1 MEPAVFGMIYKD
13 AAEAFKAE
21 YIRRV
26 LARHAGNVTR
36 ASEQSGLFR
45 SSFHK
50 IMRKLDVSAREIR
63 SSSGER
69 RPADP

>member
-1 MEPAVFGMIYKD
+1 MPWKE

-21 YIRRV
+21 YIRRL
-26 LARHAGNVTR
+26 LARHSGNVTR

-50 IMRKLDVSAREIR
+50 IMRKLDVSAAEIR
-63 SSSGER
+63 SSSAER
-69 RPADP
+69 RAAE